1 MAYILIIEDA
11 DDIREAL
18 CEWLFEVGFDAIG
31 VSNAA
36 EAKDFLSRHRC
47 QCLVLLDLRLPDER
61 GEAVLRWI
69 RSHPRHRDNP
79 VIVVTASGAKR
90 VSGSNALLAKP
101 LDFDMLFELINRH
114 IGALSN

>member
-1 MAYILIIEDA
+1 MPHVLIVEDSH
-11 DDIREAL
+11 DIRDL
-18 CEWLFEVGFDAIG
+18 VCDWLYEVGFDAIG

-47 QCLVLLDLRLPDER
+47 ECVVLLDLTLPDDR

-79 VIVVTASGAKR
+79 VVVVTASGATH
-90 VSGSNALLAKP
+90 VPGSNALLAKP
-101 LDFDMLFELINRH
+101 IDF
-114 IGALSN
+114 